1 MVEEE
6 KRGDVGEVGRMWWT
20 DIPTDVFPAGAGTI
34 LSDVLDVLL
43 LQLDAVVDI

>member
-1 MVEEE
+1 MVDRCS
-6 KRGDVGEVGRMWWT
+6 K
-20 DIPTDVFPAGAGTI
+20 DVFPAEAGTI